1 MMTVALVPVPPGP
14 FPKLAQFALK
24 CLRALILV
32 VAALQPALAGAQPN
46 AELEFVLFDAPGAVD
61 TSPTSINDRGVII
74 GNALMGAEPGRWR
87 VFVRRPDGSFNFL
100 DDLEGLGTDETE
112 GGSTLTVSASGINNR
127 GQVVGQYFGH
137 DFRFHGFLRRPGGEL
152 TVIDFPGVPHTVA
165 KAINDRGQIVG
176 NYLLE
181 LASAARSNRGF
192 LRERDGTFIEIDFP
206 GARWTIPEGINN
218 AGVIV
223 GWYQIFDDDDNF
235 IHQAGF
241 VRFPNGRY
249 VEVDASLLWDI
260 NDRGDIVGAGADGEF
275 FWPAFGSPIPLDPP
289 GCPEPGCLRA
299 LNFGI
304 SVNNRRQIV
313 GKLRDDTGLHG
324 YLVRFAHRF
333 HGRLH
338 RH

>member
-1 MMTVALVPVPPGP
+1 MTVALVPLPPGP

-24 CLRALILV
+24 CLRGLTLV

-61 TSPTSINDRGVII
+61 TSPTSINDRGVIV

-112 GGSTLTVSASGINNR
+112 GGSTLTVSAS
-127 GQVVGQYFGH
+127 
-137 DFRFHGFLRRPGGEL
+137 
-152 TVIDFPGVPHTVA
+152 
-165 KAINDRGQIVG
+165 
-176 NYLLE
+176 
-181 LASAARSNRGF
+181 
-192 LRERDGTFIEIDFP
+192 
-206 GARWTIPEGINN
+206 GINN

-260 NDRGDIVGAGADGEF
+260 NDRGDIVGTGGGEEF
-275 FWPAFGSPIPLDPP
+275 FRPAFGSPIPLDPP
-289 GCPEPGCLRA
+289 GCQEPGCLRA

-304 SVNNRRQIV
+304 SVNDRRQIV

-324 YLVRFAHRF
+324 YLVRFPHRF